1 MAHLEFGPRLLDR
14 IMTDLTNLA
23 EKDRPERMEGRRL
36 VTVIKP
42 VKGAHIKQEAKGNK
56 LENENPAQVQDD

>member
-42 VKGAHIKQEAKGNK
+42 TKGAHIKQESKSNK
-56 LENENPAQVQDD
+56 LETENSTQV

>member
-42 VKGAHIKQEAKGNK
+42 TKGAHIRQEVGNNK
-56 LENENPAQVQDD
+56 SATENPAQVQDD